1 MERLTQFLIIEKQSE
16 FLRRMCERTGDRLTE
31 LGGCANEY
39 NRLALLQ
46 QRIRG
51 SRADAGLPAYPI
63 QANIGRVVPRFS
75 SCKVCASVEHE
86 VYDFLRKYQYHI
98 TIDEKMQHKLA
109 EDGGLC
115 PFHTW
120 QYAAMASPQGTCLG
134 FPTVLEQLGSR
145 IRDLA
150 HSADRSYSSEVD
162 ALMPAESSC
171 ALCRI
176 RLVAERKAFADVSR
190 LIVTAANEGVAEF
203 PDVCLPHVPQIV
215 EAIADCEVVQKFLQK
230 EAESWERVAE
240 DMRRYA
246 LKRDGS
252 RRAFTTQDELNAD
265 QRGLIALA
273 GHRNVNFVRKPR

>member
-1 MERLTQFLIIEKQSE
+1 M
-16 FLRRMCERTGDRLTE
+16 
-31 LGGCANEY
+31 
-39 NRLALLQ
+39 LQ
-46 QRIRG
+46 QQFCN
-51 SRADAGLPAYPI
+51 SDTDARLPAYPI
-63 QANIGRVVPRFS
+63 QLASGRVIPRFT
-75 SCKVCASVEHE
+75 SCKVCARVEHE

-98 TIDEKMQHKLA
+98 SIDQTVQHKLA
-109 EDGGLC
+109 DDGGLC

-150 HSADRSYSSEVD
+150 HSSDRSYSSEVD
-162 ALMPAESSC
+162 VLMPAESSC

-176 RLVAERKAFADVSR
+176 RLAAERKAFADVSR
-190 LIVTAANEGVAEF
+190 LIVTAANEDAAEF

-215 EAIADCEVVQKFLQK
+215 EAIADREVAQKFLQK
-230 EAESWERVAE
+230 EAKSWEQVAE